1 MRKTLSAVLA
11 AAALFGGAAISN
23 GAANAYDRWDTPRY
37 TVGTCDRQGVWD
49 GVQYEVCKVT
59 PQYAGASEREYAFAY
74 GLTDEAKNNYWD
86 ITIHSTYASKDV
98 IQIGRYGSLTEG
110 AKELRNVNIEA
121 KDAISGFYIDD
132 NEFKTSTRI
141 NENAFAG
148 KKLEN
153 VNISGSVFVG
163 KNAFNGAYANVWKHS
178 NSGDKGYIR
187 VAEEGAFD
195 TCTVSD

>member
-1 MRKTLSAVLA
+1 MPLK
-11 AAALFGGAAISN
+11 G
-23 GAANAYDRWDTPRY
+23 
-37 TVGTCDRQGVWD
+37 
-49 GVQYEVCKVT
+49 
-59 PQYAGASEREYAFAY
+59 AY
-74 GLTDEAKNNYWD
+74 GIAQNVANRVRLF
-86 ITIHSTYASKDV
+86 
-98 IQIGRYGSLTEG
+98 TEG

-132 NEFKTSTRI
+132 NEFKTGTRI

-153 VNISGSVFVG
+153 VNISGSAFVG